1 MLPSPND
8 PQFPELLK
16 KAREQQGLSYSE
28 LARKIG
34 VHIVM
39 PSRYENREHSCFCAP
54 RHDVWLK
61 LNQVLFSI
69 DTQSNDLPKETMSPA
84 LEDAL
89 ANFSIEQLIGELKR
103 RGAQSVDIKF

>member
-1 MLPSPND
+1 MLPLPDD

-16 KAREQQGLSYSE
+16 KAREQQGFSYSE

-54 RHDVWLK
+54 RRDVWDK
-61 LNQVLFSI
+61 LNQVLFPEAV
-69 DTQSNDLPKETMSPA
+69 NPA

-89 ANFSIEQLIGELKR
+89 ANFSLEQLISELKR